1 MIELTVGQMFAC
13 MEPVMTI
20 SRQEMSMEWAERI
33 ANFVDSFIAAMV
45 PLEDKRREMLDFD
58 YASDKERQE
67 AFEQFASEKV
77 KLPEINF
84 KEFHLL
90 RITPDAIVTL
100 MRAGL
105 YKAV

>member
-13 MEPVMTI
+13 MEPVMAI
-20 SRQEMSMEWAERI
+20 SKQEMSMEWAEQI
-33 ANFVDSFIAAMV
+33 AGFVDSFITAMV
-45 PLEDKRREMLDFD
+45 PLDDKRREMLDIE
-58 YASDKERQE
+58 YASDKERQK
-67 AFEQFASEKV
+67 AFEEFAAEKV

-84 KEFHLL
+84 KEFSLL

-105 YKAV
+105 YKAA